1 MLEGLWSIELG
12 IREIDP
18 RIVCIEALIYG
29 E

>member
-12 IREIDP
+12 IREIDLK
-18 RIVCIEALIYG
+18 IVCNEALIYR